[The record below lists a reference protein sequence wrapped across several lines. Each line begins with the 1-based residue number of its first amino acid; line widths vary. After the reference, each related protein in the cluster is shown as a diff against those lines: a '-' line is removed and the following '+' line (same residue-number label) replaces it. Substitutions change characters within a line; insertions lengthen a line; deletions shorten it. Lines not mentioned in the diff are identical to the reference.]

1 MRRLALC
8 WRWTLGAVA
17 AAVLLAGCAA
27 LDTKER
33 ELIFRPDRSE
43 ARTPADYG
51 LAFEEVW
58 LTVPAAA
65 GGDAREKVHGWWM
78 PAAKGLAEPAAPAV
92 LYLHGSRWNIG
103 NQLFRIARWHA
114 MGYSVLAIDY
124 RGFGRS
130 DGDLPSEQQAYADAQ
145 AGWQWLVARQP
156 DARKRFIFGHSL
168 GGAIAI
174 DLAAR
179 QPEAAGLVVESTF
192 TSIPDMVQH
201 LPYGWLPLQPLVT
214 QRFDSASKIASIRLP
229 VLFIHGGADR
239 YVPPSMSERLHALAP
254 EPKRLVIVPDAGH
267 SNTAWRH
274 FDQYRA
280 AIEAFASSVVPGAV
294 APAPVAAPLV
304 RGARVA
310 AAP

>member
-1 MRRLALC
+1 MLTPAGAQRLRLC
-8 WRWTLGAVA
+8 WRWMLAAGAAV
-17 AAVLLAGCAA
+17 VLLAGCAA

-43 ARTPADYG
+43 TRTPADYG
-51 LAFEEVW
+51 LAFEDVW
-58 LTVPAAA
+58 LSVPAAS
-65 GGDAREKVHGWWM
+65 GGDASEKVHGWWM
-78 PAAKGLAEPAAPAV
+78 PAAAGSSAPAV

-103 NQLFRIARWHA
+103 NQLFRIARWHS

-145 AGWQWLVARQP
+145 AGWHWLVERQP

-174 DLAAR
+174 ELATR
-179 QPEAAGLVVESTF
+179 RPEAAGLVVESTF
-192 TSIPDMVQH
+192 TSIPDMVQY

-214 QRFDSASKIASIRLP
+214 QRFDSLSKIASIRLP

-254 EPKRLVIVPDAGH
+254 EPKRLVIVPEGGH
-267 SNTAWRH
+267 SNVAWRH

-280 AIEAFASSVVPGAV
+280 AIEGFTASL

-310 AAP
+310 VTP

>member
-1 MRRLALC
+1 MRHLAHHTDDLHVAPFQS
-8 WRWTLGAVA
+8 RVQAVFI
-17 AAVLLAGCAA
+17 
-27 LDTKER
+27 K
-33 ELIFRPDRSE
+33 P
-43 ARTPADYG
+43 
-51 LAFEEVW
+51 
-58 LTVPAAA
+58 
-65 GGDAREKVHGWWM
+65 GG
-78 PAAKGLAEPAAPAV
+78 APAGPGKAQNCTQAQRDDV
-92 LYLHGSRWNIG
+92 
-103 NQLFRIARWHA
+103 
-114 MGYSVLAIDY
+114 
-124 RGFGRS
+124 
-130 DGDLPSEQQAYADAQ
+130 GDQTHHRLKTR
-145 AGWQWLVARQP
+145 RQP

-214 QRFDSASKIASIRLP
+214 QRFDSASKIASIPLP

-280 AIEAFASSVVPGAV
+280 AIEAFASSVVPGAA
-294 APAPVAAPLV
+294 APAPVAAPRV

-310 AAP
+310 DAR